1 MEMWF
6 HRWYRDDDP
15 YAGLDDITD
24 KNLFDSLEDAVEAVL
39 KPELVPY
46 DEKLH
51 GDEHNVYPKDHRLCD
66 DEWKGFPDK
75 HLVRVNEKGE
85 QVLSVVTKCG
95 KDDTT
100 YPFVYLLQWIRENH
114 SFDLYDDPHPVD
126 WRRGRGYTIHRLIL
140 SRPVVEAAMQKT
152 TLRASIADEGAQG
165 KKRHRSE
172 YGLFPPLRKR
182 KRG

>member
-75 HLVRVNEKGE
+75 HLVHANEKGE

-100 YPFVYLLQWIRENH
+100 YPFVYLLEWIRENH
-114 SFDLYDDPHPVD
+114 SFDLYDDPYGSER
-126 WRRGRGYTIHRLIL
+126 WRGYTFHRLSL
-140 SRPVVEAAMQKT
+140 SKPVIEAAMQKT
-152 TLRASIADEGAQG
+152 AVGVSNVGEKRDGFESESRRR
-165 KKRHRSE
+165 KKRRSS
-172 YGLFPPLRKR
+172 
-182 KRG
+182 